1 MKESFSVINLI
12 TKKRRGEEMTKDEIK
27 SFIQKV
33 VSSEVQDSQLGKFF
47 TMFMAVYLCY
57 VS

>member
-47 TMFMAVYLCY
+47 TMFMSVYLRY